1 MRERG
6 GILKRKKKKGG
17 GGNRRMV
24 SVLPGMAG
32 NGNGGDV

>member
-1 MRERG
+1 MRVRG
-6 GILKRKKKKGG
+6 EILKRKKKKGGG

-32 NGNGGDV
+32 YCGDV

>member
-6 GILKRKKKKGG
+6 GILKRKKKKGGG

-32 NGNGGDV
+32 NGGEL